1 MEKRAWDWG
10 IDLGG
15 TKCECV
21 VLEGDEVLR
30 CYRISAGRRG
40 GYEYMLGRRA

>member
-1 MEKRAWDWG
+1 MSKKSWDWG

-21 VLEGDEVLR
+21 VLEGDEV
-30 CYRISAGRRG
+30 CCAIAFPPSAV
-40 GYEYMLGRRA
+40 AVTST